1 MARTP
6 ASRIQRVQPPATLAA
21 GEKARQLAR
30 QGHDVIDL
38 GQSSPHHVT
47 PPHIVEA
54 GINALN
60 QGLTNISSSR
70 GLPELRQAMA
80 VKLVARNGRSID
92 PDGDIL
98 VTPGSKMGLYEAINA
113 YIERG
118 DEALVLEPTWVSFS
132 QQVEMAEGIP
142 VAVPLS
148 EEEEYYITYERLKE
162 YVTPQ
167 SKMLIINNPNNP
179 TGRVYTL
186 EELEAVARVVIEH
199 DLLVV
204 CDETYE
210 YFTYDGN
217 SHLTIATLEGM
228 AERTLTSYTFTKA
241 YSMAGW
247 RLGCIVAQAE
257 SAGTLAQDS
266 GADGQFRF
274 PLRADGRRGRPGG
287 PPGPPDPV
295 AGGLQRAAH
304 PLCRPPVPG
313 AGHSLSPAR
322 RRDLPVPPLFCG
334 HDLGGTGRVAGGTGG
349 RGGNPRRRF
358 RRKRRGPLPHRPHA
372 LPRRPRAGRRRT
384 HSPPPRIPLSQLIH
398 E

>member
-21 GEKARQLAR
+21 GEKARQLIR
-30 QGHDVIDL
+30 QGRDVIDL

-54 GINALN
+54 GIQALQ

-70 GLPELRQAMA
+70 GLPELRQAVA
-80 VKLVARNGRSID
+80 GKLSAHNGRAVD
-92 PDGDIL
+92 PESDIL
-98 VTPGSKMGLYEAINA
+98 VTPGSKMGLYDAINA

-118 DEALVLEPTWVSFS
+118 DEVLVIEPTWVSFS

-148 EEEEYYITYERLKE
+148 EEEEYYITYEHLKE

-167 SKMLIINNPNNP
+167 SRMLIINNPNNP
-179 TGRVYTL
+179 TGRVYTQ
-186 EELEAVARVVIEH
+186 EELEAVAQVATEH

-217 SHLTIATLEGM
+217 SHLTVAALEGM

-247 RLGCIVAQAE
+247 RLGCIVAQAGLLE
-257 SAGTLAQDS
+257 PLLKIQEQTASFVSPFVQMAGVAALQGPQDHLAQWREDCNELRIRCADRLYQVPGIHCPLPE
-266 GADGQFRF
+266 GATFLF
-274 PLRADGRRGRPGG
+274 PRYSADMTSEELAELLVEREG
-287 PPGPPDPV
+287 V
-295 AGGLQRAAH
+295 
-304 PLCRPPVPG
+304 VVTPG
-313 AGHSLSPAR
+313 AGFGESGEGHFRIALMRSPTARVLEGVERIAHLLESL
-322 RRDLPVPPLFCG
+322 
-334 HDLGGTGRVAGGTGG
+334 
-349 RGGNPRRRF
+349 
-358 RRKRRGPLPHRPHA
+358 
-372 LPRRPRAGRRRT
+372 
-384 HSPPPRIPLSQLIH
+384 
-398 E
+398 

>member
-47 PPHIVEA
+47 PSHIIEA

-60 QGLTNISSSR
+60 RGQTNVSSSR

-80 VKLVARNGRSID
+80 EKLGKRNGRSVD

-98 VTPGSKMGLYEAINA
+98 VTPGSKMGLYDAINA

-118 DEALVLEPTWVSFS
+118 DEVLVVEPTWVSFS

-148 EEEEYYITYERLKE
+148 EEEEYYITYEHLRE

-179 TGRVYTL
+179 TGRVYTQ
-186 EELEAVARVVIEH
+186 EELEAVARVAIEN

-217 SHLTIATLEGM
+217 SHLTVATLEGM

-247 RLGCIVAQAE
+247 RLGCIVAQADLLEPLLKIQEQTASFVSPFVQMAGVAALQGPQGHVNQWREDCNELRIRCADRLYQVSGVHCPLPDGATFLFPRYSADMTSAELAELMVEREGVVVTPGVGFGE
-257 SAGTLAQDS
+257 SGE
-266 GADGQFRF
+266 GHFRIA
-274 PLRADGRRGRPGG
+274 LMR
-287 PPGPPDPV
+287 
-295 AGGLQRAAH
+295 
-304 PLCRPPVPG
+304 
-313 AGHSLSPAR
+313 SPA
-322 RRDLPVPPLFCG
+322 D
-334 HDLGGTGRVAGGTGG
+334 RVLEGVE
-349 RGGNPRRRF
+349 
-358 RRKRRGPLPHRPHA
+358 
-372 LPRRPRAGRRRT
+372 
-384 HSPPPRIPLSQLIH
+384 RIARLL
-398 E
+398 ETL

>member
-47 PPHIVEA
+47 PSHIIEA
-54 GINALN
+54 GIDALN
-60 QGLTNISSSR
+60 RGLTNISSSR
-70 GLPELRQAMA
+70 GLPELRKAMA
-80 VKLVARNGRSID
+80 EKLATHNSRTID
-92 PDGDIL
+92 PDGEIL
-98 VTPGSKMGLYEAINA
+98 ATPGSKMGLYDAISA

-118 DEALVLEPTWVSFS
+118 DEVLVIEPTWVSFS
-132 QQVEMAEGIP
+132 QQVEMAEGNP

-148 EEEEYYITYERLKE
+148 EEEEYYITYDQLKE

-167 SKMLIINNPNNP
+167 SKMIIINNPNNP

-186 EELEAVARVVIEH
+186 EELEAVARVAREH

-217 SHLTIATLEGM
+217 SHLTVATLEGM

-247 RLGCIVAQAE
+247 RLGCIVAQGDLLEPLLKIQEQTA
-257 SAGTLAQDS
+257 SFVSPFVQMAGVAALQGPQDHLAQWREDCNELRIRCADRLYQVPGVHCPLPD
-266 GADGQFRF
+266 GATFLF
-274 PLRADGRRGRPGG
+274 PRYSADMTSAELAELLVEREG
-287 PPGPPDPV
+287 V
-295 AGGLQRAAH
+295 
-304 PLCRPPVPG
+304 VVTPG
-313 AGHSLSPAR
+313 AGFGESGEGHFRIALMRSPA
-322 RRDLPVPPLFCG
+322 D
-334 HDLGGTGRVAGGTGG
+334 RVLEGVE
-349 RGGNPRRRF
+349 
-358 RRKRRGPLPHRPHA
+358 
-372 LPRRPRAGRRRT
+372 
-384 HSPPPRIPLSQLIH
+384 RIARVLETL
-398 E
+398 

>member
-1 MARTP
+1 MARTQ

-38 GQSSPHHVT
+38 GQSSPHYVT
-47 PPHIVEA
+47 PPHIVAA
-54 GINALN
+54 GIDALN
-60 QGLTNISSSR
+60 RGLTNISSSR

-80 VKLVARNGRSID
+80 DKLAAHNGRAID

-113 YIERG
+113 YLERG

-132 QQVEMAEGIP
+132 QQVEMAEGVP

-148 EEEEYYITYERLKE
+148 EEEEYYITYEHLKQ

-186 EELEAVARVVIEH
+186 EEMEAVAQVAIEH

-217 SHLTIATLEGM
+217 QHVTVATLEGM

-247 RLGCIVAQAE
+247 RLGCIVAQSDLLQPLLKIQEQTA
-257 SAGTLAQDS
+257 SFVSPFVQMAGVAALQGPQDHLTQWREDCNELRIRC
-266 GADGQFRF
+266 ADRLYQ
-274 PLRADGRRGRPGG
+274 
-287 PPGPPDPV
+287 
-295 AGGLQRAAH
+295 
-304 PLCRPPVPG
+304 VPG
-313 AGHSLSPAR
+313 VHCPLPDGATFLFPRYSADLTSAELAELLVEREGVVVTPGVGFGESGEGHFRIALMRSPA
-322 RRDLPVPPLFCG
+322 D
-334 HDLGGTGRVAGGTGG
+334 RVLEGVERIA
-349 RGGNPRRRF
+349 
-358 RRKRRGPLPHRPHA
+358 
-372 LPRRPRAGRRRT
+372 RT
-384 HSPPPRIPLSQLIH
+384 LENL
-398 E
+398 

>member
-47 PPHIVEA
+47 PPHIVQA

-60 QGLTNISSSR
+60 RGLTNISSSR

-80 VKLVARNGRSID
+80 EKLATHNGRDVD

-98 VTPGSKMGLYEAINA
+98 VTPGSKMGLYSAINA

-118 DEALVLEPTWVSFS
+118 DEVLVIEPTWVSFS

-148 EEEEYYITYERLKE
+148 EEEEYYITYEHLNE

-186 EELEAVARVVIEH
+186 EELEAVARVAQEN

-217 SHLTIATLEGM
+217 SHLTVATLEGM

-247 RLGCIVAQAE
+247 RLGCIVAEGELLEPLLKIQEQTASFVSPFVQTAGVAALQGSQDHLDRWREDCNELRIRCADRLYQVPGIHCPLPDGATFLFPRYSADMTSAE
-257 SAGTLAQDS
+257 LAELLVEQE
-266 GADGQFRF
+266 G
-274 PLRADGRRGRPGG
+274 
-287 PPGPPDPV
+287 V
-295 AGGLQRAAH
+295 
-304 PLCRPPVPG
+304 VVTPG
-313 AGHSLSPAR
+313 AGFGASGEGHFRIALMRSPA
-322 RRDLPVPPLFCG
+322 D
-334 HDLGGTGRVAGGTGG
+334 RVLEGVE
-349 RGGNPRRRF
+349 
-358 RRKRRGPLPHRPHA
+358 
-372 LPRRPRAGRRRT
+372 
-384 HSPPPRIPLSQLIH
+384 RIAHLLESL
-398 E
+398 

>member
-1 MARTP
+1 MAPTQSNRTP
-6 ASRIQRVQPPATLAA
+6 SSRVQRVQPPATLAA

-47 PPHIVEA
+47 PGHITEA
-54 GINALN
+54 GVRALN
-60 QGLTNISSSR
+60 RGLTNISSSR

-80 VKLVARNGRSID
+80 AKLADHNDRTIN
-92 PDGDIL
+92 PDADIL
-98 VTPGSKMGLYEAINA
+98 ITPGSKMGLYEAINA

-132 QQVEMAEGIP
+132 QQVEMAEGVP

-148 EEEEYYITYERLKE
+148 EEEEYFISYDRLQE

-167 SKMLIINNPNNP
+167 TKMLIINNPNNP
-179 TGRVYTL
+179 TGRVYSL
-186 EELEAVARVVIEH
+186 EELEAVARLAREH

-217 SHLTIATLEGM
+217 RHITVARLEGM

-247 RLGCIVAQAE
+247 RLGCIVAQADLLE
-257 SAGTLAQDS
+257 PLLKIQEQTASFVSPFVQMAGVAALQGPQDHLTQWREDCNELRIRC
-266 GADGQFRF
+266 ADRLYQVQG
-274 PLRADGRRGRPGG
+274 
-287 PPGPPDPV
+287 V
-295 AGGLQRAAH
+295 H
-304 PLCRPPVPG
+304 C
-313 AGHSLSPAR
+313 
-322 RRDLPVPPLFCG
+322 
-334 HDLGGTGRVAGGTGG
+334 
-349 RGGNPRRRF
+349 
-358 RRKRRGPLPHRPHA
+358 PLPDGATFLFPRYSADMTSVELADLLVEREGVVVTPGIGFGESGEGHFRIA
-372 LPRRPRAGRRRT
+372 LMR
-384 HSPPPRIPLSQLIH
+384 SPSERVLEGVERIARLLESL
-398 E
+398 

>member
-60 QGLTNISSSR
+60 QGLTNISSSL

-80 VKLVARNGRSID
+80 DKLAAHNGRSVD
-92 PDGDIL
+92 PNRDIL
-98 VTPGSKMGLYEAINA
+98 IAPGSKMGLYAAINA

-118 DEALVLEPTWVSFS
+118 DEALVIEPTWVSFS

-148 EEEEYYITYERLKE
+148 EEEEYYITYEHLKE

-186 EELEAVARVVIEH
+186 EELEAVARVAIEN

-217 SHLTIATLEGM
+217 SHATVATLEGM

-247 RLGCIVAQAE
+247 RLGCIVAQADLLE
-257 SAGTLAQDS
+257 PLLKIQEQTASFVSPFVQMAGVAALEGPQDHLTQWREDCNELRIRCADRLYQIPGVHCPLPDGATFLFPRYSADLAS
-266 GADGQFRF
+266 AELAELLVEREG
-274 PLRADGRRGRPGG
+274 
-287 PPGPPDPV
+287 V
-295 AGGLQRAAH
+295 
-304 PLCRPPVPG
+304 VVTPG
-313 AGHSLSPAR
+313 AGFGESGEGHFRIALMRSPA
-322 RRDLPVPPLFCG
+322 D
-334 HDLGGTGRVAGGTGG
+334 RVLEGVE
-349 RGGNPRRRF
+349 
-358 RRKRRGPLPHRPHA
+358 
-372 LPRRPRAGRRRT
+372 
-384 HSPPPRIPLSQLIH
+384 RIARLLESL
-398 E
+398 

>member
-47 PPHIVEA
+47 PPHIVQA

-60 QGLTNISSSR
+60 RGLTNISSSR

-80 VKLVARNGRSID
+80 EKLATHNGRDVD

-98 VTPGSKMGLYEAINA
+98 VTPGSKMGLFSAINA

-118 DEALVLEPTWVSFS
+118 DEVLVIEPTWVSFS
-132 QQVEMAEGIP
+132 QQVEMAEGIS

-148 EEEEYYITYERLKE
+148 EEEEYYITYEHLNE

-186 EELEAVARVVIEH
+186 EEMEAVARVAQEN

-217 SHLTIATLEGM
+217 SHLTVATLDGM

-247 RLGCIVAQAE
+247 RLGCIVAEGELLEPLLKIQEQTASFVSPFVQMAGVAALQGPQEHLDRWLEDCNELRIRCADRLYQVPGIHCPLPDGATFLFPRYSADMTSAE
-257 SAGTLAQDS
+257 LAELLVEQE
-266 GADGQFRF
+266 G
-274 PLRADGRRGRPGG
+274 
-287 PPGPPDPV
+287 V
-295 AGGLQRAAH
+295 
-304 PLCRPPVPG
+304 VVTPG
-313 AGHSLSPAR
+313 AGFGASGEGHFRIALMRSPA
-322 RRDLPVPPLFCG
+322 D
-334 HDLGGTGRVAGGTGG
+334 RVLEGVE
-349 RGGNPRRRF
+349 
-358 RRKRRGPLPHRPHA
+358 
-372 LPRRPRAGRRRT
+372 
-384 HSPPPRIPLSQLIH
+384 RIAHTLENL
-398 E
+398 

>member
-1 MARTP
+1 MAPNP

-47 PPHIVEA
+47 PSHIIAA
-54 GINALN
+54 GIDALN

-70 GLPELRQAMA
+70 GLPELRHALA
-80 VKLVARNGRSID
+80 EKLAAHNDRTVD

-98 VTPGSKMGLYEAINA
+98 VTPGSKMGLYAAINA

-118 DEALVLEPTWVSFS
+118 DEALVIEPTWVSFS
-132 QQVEMAEGIP
+132 QQVEMAEGVP

-148 EEEEYYITYERLKE
+148 EEEEYYITYENLKE

-167 SKMLIINNPNNP
+167 SKMIIINNPNNP

-186 EELEAVARVVIEH
+186 DELEAVARVAVEN

-210 YFTYDGN
+210 YFLYDSN
-217 SHLTIATLEGM
+217 QHLTVANLEGM

-247 RLGCIVAQAE
+247 RLGCIVAQSELLGPLLKIQEQTASFVSPFVQMAGVAALEGPQDHLTRWREDCNELRIRCADRLYQVPGVHCPLPDGATFLFPRYSADMTSEELAE
-257 SAGTLAQDS
+257 LLVEREGVVVT
-266 GADGQFRF
+266 
-274 PLRADGRRGRPGG
+274 
-287 PPGPPDPV
+287 
-295 AGGLQRAAH
+295 
-304 PLCRPPVPG
+304 PG
-313 AGHSLSPAR
+313 AGFGDSGEGHFRIALMRSPSDRVLEGVERIATLLESL
-322 RRDLPVPPLFCG
+322 
-334 HDLGGTGRVAGGTGG
+334 
-349 RGGNPRRRF
+349 
-358 RRKRRGPLPHRPHA
+358 
-372 LPRRPRAGRRRT
+372 
-384 HSPPPRIPLSQLIH
+384 
-398 E
+398 